1 MKPSWAFSWN
11 TTWDSLVGRI
21 DLLLGNDRLGAR
33 AFHGLALPAG
43 VPRVIRRK
51 RDTIARDDDETQ
63 GYEVLEEGARPVLGL
78 SPGRR
83 ARSGSRAA
91 GRSGA
96 AARRAAPR
104 QPRTRSSGVA
114 GSPTAVATAGC
125 TMRPRHTLAPCARA
139 GFRRRVGSRPWP
151 ASASA

>member
-96 AARRAAPR
+96 AARRAAHVSR
-104 QPRTRSSGVA
+104 GR
-114 GSPTAVATAGC
+114 
-125 TMRPRHTLAPCARA
+125 ARA
-139 GFRRRVGSRPWP
+139 GWRARRPRWRRPGARCDP
-151 ASASA
+151 ATRWLRAP